1 MRKIWKK
8 INSFYLLNGKE
19 LTDKLIKKGYIIS
32 PWIID
37 IIKKKKFSH
46 KKYDFPILLY
56 KLNLR
61 KDLNIRRPIKLINL
75 YNKIKK
81 KNFSLVEPEI
91 AIFSRM
97 LYKKQPSGEWLRFAT
112 DLNSMIDSDG
122 VPHLPKLGA
131 GLGKKFVET
140 YWAYPNAIFH
150 PHNDFIV
157 SLKK

>member
-8 INSFYLLNGKE
+8 INSFYLSNGKE
-19 LTDKLIKKGYIIS
+19 LTHKLIKKGYIIS

-37 IIKKKKFSH
+37 VIKKKKFNH
-46 KKYDFPILLY
+46 KKYNFPILLY

-81 KNFSLVEPEI
+81 KNFFLVEPEI

-140 YWAYPNAIFH
+140 YWAYPSAIFH